1 MPTAMAV
8 MGRSA
13 RMESGSV
20 AATSSSSARN
30 VVGVKEAIG
39 STAGAELPAPIC
51 FFELSFSDA
60 SPPSASRGGFSFLR
74 SATAV
79 SLFVV
84 SS

>member
-39 STAGAELPAPIC
+39 STAGAELPAPILLIQWISGRC
-51 FFELSFSDA
+51 EGVGGGRRVQVRSG
-60 SPPSASRGGFSFLR
+60 PS
-74 SATAV
+74 
-79 SLFVV
+79 
-84 SS
+84 